1 MEHQERNE
9 LLLSRTRQTGRDV
22 AFDDDTEP
30 AEEFDAQGWSN
41 SHPARL
47 YMFGRAV
54 DPLILRILV
63 HRRTADSP
71 LHAKAVIQISR

>member
-1 MEHQERNE
+1 MEHQESNE

-30 AEEFDAQGWSN
+30 AKEFDAQGWSN

-47 YMFGRAV
+47 YMSGRAV
-54 DPLILRILV
+54 DPLFLRIPV
-63 HRRTADSP
+63 HGRAVDSP
-71 LHAKAVIQISR
+71 LHAKGVIQISR